1 MNNFTLDPMG
11 TTVVGENSIANLA
24 QQVHPH
30 GSRAFLVSDPGVQA
44 AGVLDTITTALDT
57 QNIEWT
63 AFTNV
68 DPNPTDNNVKAGVQ
82 ALEAFGMEGTVMV
95 LVGGGSVMDCG
106 KYIAMAAPSGINDVS
121 LAFSPDLDNAD

>member
-24 QQVHPH
+24 QQVQPH

-68 DPNPTDNNVKAGVQ
+68 DPNPTDNNVNDTFISSLRSSPLGVKATGTM
-82 ALEAFGMEGTVMV
+82 ARSLNNSFCFGWANSTREFRT
-95 LVGGGSVMDCG
+95 
-106 KYIAMAAPSGINDVS
+106 
-121 LAFSPDLDNAD
+121 